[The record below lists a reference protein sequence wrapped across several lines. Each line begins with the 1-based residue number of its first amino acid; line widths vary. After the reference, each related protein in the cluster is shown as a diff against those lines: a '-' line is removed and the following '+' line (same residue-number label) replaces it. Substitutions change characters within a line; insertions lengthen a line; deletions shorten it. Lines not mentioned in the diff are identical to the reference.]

1 MKPESFVKSAIWNA
15 VVLFVVLPF
24 PVLAQTIAVDQF
36 SLMARLERIERRLM
50 ALEQKLFAEG
60 MTGAT
65 GSLAE
70 YEIRLQ
76 EIENESTNLYGSV
89 ERLGH
94 GVEALAGRMEKFA
107 QDAEYRLQD
116 LEGKS
121 FDAPVSA
128 NKKEP
133 VGPSALPEKIEAFK
147 VPEGTTPEAHY
158 KKAYDFL
165 VAEAYSTAEKWLNSF
180 VEMYPEHNLTEN
192 AFYWLG
198 EVYLVQ
204 GKTENAII
212 AFKDGLT
219 AFPEGPRASGNLL
232 KMGDSFMK
240 IGQKHHARS
249 AWNKLMKD
257 YPDSSEAAKART
269 RLMKREKAKD
279 KSSETDPASSED
291 VQ

>member
-1 MKPESFVKSAIWNA
+1 M
-15 VVLFVVLPF
+15 
-24 PVLAQTIAVDQF
+24 
-36 SLMARLERIERRLM
+36 
-50 ALEQKLFAEG
+50 
-60 MTGAT
+60 
-65 GSLAE
+65 
-70 YEIRLQ
+70 
-76 EIENESTNLYGSV
+76 
-89 ERLGH
+89 
-94 GVEALAGRMEKFA
+94 
-107 QDAEYRLQD
+107 
-116 LEGKS
+116 
-121 FDAPVSA
+121 
-128 NKKEP
+128 
-133 VGPSALPEKIEAFK
+133 
-147 VPEGTTPEAHY
+147 
-158 KKAYDFL
+158 
-165 VAEAYSTAEKWLNSF
+165 NSF